1 MKVTVKRWLA
11 EQKREEMAKY
21 NLAPTFEYVDGYWVN
36 REDDTVTMNVVEVL
50 KETEKAIQ
58 LSMDCETRTGMNA
71 HDPFAMWFPKSQIIE
86 LA

>member
-21 NLAPTFEYVDGYWVN
+21 HLAPTFEYVDGYWVN
-36 REDDTVTMNVVEVL
+36 LEDETVTMNVVKVL

-58 LSMDCETRTGMNA
+58 LSMDCETLIGMNA
-71 HDPFAMWFPKSQIIE
+71 HDPFAMWFPKSQIIK
-86 LA
+86 LV